1 MEITSYASEL
11 IEQSLVPKYTK
22 DFVGG
27 VQLLEKS
34 GFFPFQ
40 EKEPLNS
47 ALNQVFDK
55 FIKKT
60 GLNLNKD
67 ELKAEFLEKNPDV
80 KRALNLYNALETT
93 FSPKITGKD
102 AKIVDFLNSKI
113 EEYVSTYDKNSNGY
127 LTKKE
132 AGDLDISSLN
142 KNNDNMVD
150 VEEIKSDFYNNFKE
164 LKNIINYFKNSPGSF
179 VDIYA

>member
-11 IEQSLVPKYTK
+11 VEQSLVPKYSR
-22 DFVGG
+22 DYVGG

-34 GFFPFQ
+34 GFSPFK

-55 FIKKT
+55 FVKKT
-60 GLNLNKD
+60 GFNLNAE
-67 ELKAEFLEKNPDV
+67 ELKSEFLNKNPDV

-93 FSPKITGKD
+93 FSPKQTGKN
-102 AKIVDFLNSKI
+102 AKIVEFLNSKI
-113 EEYVSTYDKNSNGY
+113 EEYVSTYDKNSDGY
-127 LTKKE
+127 LTKEE
-132 AGDLDISSLN
+132 AKDIELSTLDTN
-142 KNNDNMVD
+142 KDQKVNA
-150 VEEIKSDFYNNFKE
+150 EEIKSDFYNNFKE
-164 LKNIINYFKNSPGSF
+164 LENIINYFKNSPGSF